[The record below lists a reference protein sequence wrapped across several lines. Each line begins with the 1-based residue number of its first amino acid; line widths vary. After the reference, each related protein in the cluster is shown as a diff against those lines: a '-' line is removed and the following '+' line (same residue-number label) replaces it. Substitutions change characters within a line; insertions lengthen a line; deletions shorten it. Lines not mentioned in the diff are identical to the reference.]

1 RSGTASSTA
10 SRPPSP
16 PSNPTTRERRPAVAY
31 YQIDWDAIHRLPARQ
46 QLEVLADIA
55 ATVPALVAQERVR
68 VVGRTVERHAAERP
82 WGAQSRAAAELG
94 LTRGR
99 VGQLWAEYKAHN
111 MTTTSYGTFVGNVA
125 DPGPAGNMR
134 DYVTTALGDY
144 AGSFDVDAIVAD
156 PGPACNMRDYVPPP
170 LGASAGSFD
179 ADAIAADYRDAINE
193 RLADEGITRA
203 GDEFY
208 GPHRRPENSR
218 DTIAAAIGEVD
229 FWAIAEK

>member
-1 RSGTASSTA
+1 M
-10 SRPPSP
+10 
-16 PSNPTTRERRPAVAY
+16 AY
-31 YQIDWDAIHRLPARQ
+31 YQIDWDAIRALTPRE
-46 QLEVLADIA
+46 QLAVLADIA

-99 VGQLWAEYKAHN
+99 VGQLWSEYKAHN
-111 MTTTSYGTFVGNVA
+111 MTTTSYGTFVGNVT

-134 DYVTTALGDY
+134 DYITTALGDY

-156 PGPACNMRDYVPPP
+156 
-170 LGASAGSFD
+170 
-179 ADAIAADYRDAINE
+179 YRDAINE
-193 RLADEGITRA
+193 RLADEGITLA

-208 GPHRRPENSR
+208 GPHPQPENSR

-229 FWAIAEK
+229 FWAIAEKHDHTQQ